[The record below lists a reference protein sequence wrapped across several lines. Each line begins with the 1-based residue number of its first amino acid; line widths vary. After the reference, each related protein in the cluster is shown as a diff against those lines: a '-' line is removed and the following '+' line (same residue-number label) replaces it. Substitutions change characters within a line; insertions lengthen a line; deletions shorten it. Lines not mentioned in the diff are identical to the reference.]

1 MKRRRI
7 LAAAIPLDLLISEVL
22 VHLPAKSIARCRCV
36 CSSWRAGIAAAA
48 FVRRHRDLSRARPP
62 PSCMLPIPHE
72 INATTTAI
80 SFSRLPLPSPGHT
93 VSEVDPDLAFDTA
106 VSPEPDGDVMRVV
119 YLAHC
124 DGLVAITTATGRVFV
139 SNPATQEF
147 VALPRGAYNAELE
160 CRKPRRLPVAPIGFD
175 RWRNSYVVARYFYLT
190 YVERLLVDEATGE
203 WSSYDYA
210 DNIGHEVFTLGGGSW
225 ELTDDPPHAIGGV
238 HQPVCTRRGFYYW
251 QSDDVRGCVS
261 RPTTTAGSNHLDGMA
276 FLDGKLCYVHVAA
289 KELAS
294 LHIWMANDDDEG
306 LELEWSLLCRVDIPD
321 PVYNLMF
328 SDMVYRCWLYGGRI
342 DGMAVDMQ
350 PDGSSH
356 NTGFGPVQAQHG
368 TEALGPGRHG
378 PVLAQHDTKLA
389 GPTWPDK
396 IASSSSQISS
406 LFSSKMQIS
415 PLISLATLARWPKWP
430 GTMGRRALS
439 GWATS
444 GRDKSGY
451 NTQPAKR
458 IFSDRHDG
466 VLCRCVCRSWRAG
479 IAAAAF
485 VRRHRDLS
493 RARPPSSVLAI
504 PRECDPDDRHATSTD
519 ITFHRLVLPPPGQ
532 MATEADVILHKTWHE
547 GITRAIYPTHCDGLV
562 AIATATDKVF
572 VSNPATGEFAAL
584 PLCTHNAELD
594 HGVAK
599 AVPVALGFDKW
610 RNSYVVARYF
620 YRTYGETTFD
630 EATDEW
636 VQDGDYD
643 IGHEVFTLG
652 GGGGGGGPS
661 WELTDDPPHAIEF
674 QSPICTWRGFYW
686 YSDMPKLRLMRFG
699 GLRDRKFEVVPRP
712 PTPGWSH
719 LDSMATMD
727 GKLCYV
733 HAAADASFFQ
743 LWIADDGQDLQWSLR
758 CRIVHAPGFR
768 YFKPIIADG
777 DMLVVAVGETV
788 NRYNVQNGSMEEVV
802 DKQLRLQYKRL
813 EGSDSS
819 DDDKMRR
826 GILVADDIPAD
837 LVISEVLVR
846 LPIKSIVCC
855 HCVCRSWCAAI
866 SGDAFAAAS
875 SSMLSILFEL
885 NGDGYTTNHMSFYR
899 LPLLAPPGPTT
910 TVVESDLLFDMAW
923 TKGTRHV
930 HLSHCDGLVT
940 IMTSRNAGSL
950 AKAGGLQWVILRHL
964 QSLRTP
970 TPLSTATETVRPTVS
985 SLAPLPPPPSSLPP
999 RCSMILFAPPLWR
1012 TPSPPASW
1020 LPFAQTC
1027 VAVVRAAAVANGLST
1042 CVAMK
1047 HGLDGP
1053 EVPCRRRPPHGVR
1066 RREEVLALLLAR
1078 PAHCVVVGGVLQAA
1092 VVMRTPL
1099 PLLRI
1104 HMLLMP
1110 DCVITRQIG
1119 EGLARQAPADSCLP
1133 ASLFLHCPAG
1143 GSGKESMHAHLHSLH
1158 RPCAR
1163 VQPNPATQ
1171 ELPQRRGRLL
1181 RPPPADYTA
1190 DGFDRWRNSY
1200 IVARYFYRR
1209 YGKTTTFDD
1218 EATGEPLSW
1227 WDYDIGHEVF
1237 TLGSEDGSWEV
1248 TDDPPGA
1255 IGVQAP
1261 ICTRRGFYWHSGMPK
1276 PRLLR
1281 FGLKD
1286 RAFEVVAPR
1295 STAWP
1300 SWMMGSAHCHG
1311 GIATATTVVI

>member
-1 MKRRRI
+1 MWMKDAVGLHPTPAAAVVGSRRRLGVGGPTAIHHHPAGGATAAGLTAPAPASTAGPAFHPLVPFNEGNGEHGRTPESTPQPEPSSPESLNLAGDCKEDEGHKEMAGTEAVMSPPPVMFLGSGEGVKGMRELGAGEEKNPRKKMGKCTGCLLHAKSKFTELLHAYTPPEEPKPTRIRNLLRHAPPASITNNKHWHTKRRRI

-36 CSSWRAGIAAAA
+36 CRSWRAGIAAAA

-210 DNIGHEVFTLGGGSW
+210 DNIGHEVFMLGGGSW

-238 HQPVCTRRGFYYW
+238 HQPW
-251 QSDDVRGCVS
+251 QSDVAKPQLLRFGLQHRTFEVVS

-350 PDGSSH
+350 PDGSSRD
-356 NTGFGPVQAQHG
+356 FGPVQAQHG
-368 TEALGPGRHG
+368 TEALGPGGTPRMLGRAWAASSAQRVSPARHEIG
-378 PVLAQHDTKLA
+378 
-389 GPTWPDK
+389 WPDFGPMAQVARHNGPSCLVGRGHIGPGQVGLRAAMIK
-396 IASSSSQISS
+396 TSTATTAPPI
-406 LFSSKMQIS
+406 LS
-415 PLISLATLARWPKWP
+415 PS
-430 GTMGRRALS
+430 
-439 GWATS
+439 
-444 GRDKSGY
+444 

-458 IFSDRHDG
+458 IFSDPHDG

-532 MATEADVILHKTWHE
+532 MATEADLVLHKTWHE

-652 GGGGGGGPS
+652 GGGGGGGSS

-674 QSPICTWRGFYW
+674 QSPICTWRGYYW
-686 YSDMPKLRLMRFG
+686 HSDMPKLRLMRFG

-719 LDSMATMD
+719 LDSMAAMD

-802 DKQLRLQYKRL
+802 DKQLRLQYRRL
-813 EGSDSS
+813 EGSDPAQ
-819 DDDKMRR
+819 RR
-826 GILVADDIPAD
+826 
-837 LVISEVLVR
+837 
-846 LPIKSIVCC
+846 
-855 HCVCRSWCAAI
+855 
-866 SGDAFAAAS
+866 
-875 SSMLSILFEL
+875 
-885 NGDGYTTNHMSFYR
+885 
-899 LPLLAPPGPTT
+899 
-910 TVVESDLLFDMAW
+910 
-923 TKGTRHV
+923 
-930 HLSHCDGLVT
+930 
-940 IMTSRNAGSL
+940 
-950 AKAGGLQWVILRHL
+950 
-964 QSLRTP
+964 
-970 TPLSTATETVRPTVS
+970 
-985 SLAPLPPPPSSLPP
+985 
-999 RCSMILFAPPLWR
+999 
-1012 TPSPPASW
+1012 
-1020 LPFAQTC
+1020 
-1027 VAVVRAAAVANGLST
+1027 
-1042 CVAMK
+1042 
-1047 HGLDGP
+1047 
-1053 EVPCRRRPPHGVR
+1053 
-1066 RREEVLALLLAR
+1066 LLL
-1078 PAHCVVVGGVLQAA
+1078 
-1092 VVMRTPL
+1092 
-1099 PLLRI
+1099 
-1104 HMLLMP
+1104 
-1110 DCVITRQIG
+1110 
-1119 EGLARQAPADSCLP
+1119 
-1133 ASLFLHCPAG
+1133 
-1143 GSGKESMHAHLHSLH
+1143 
-1158 RPCAR
+1158 
-1163 VQPNPATQ
+1163 
-1171 ELPQRRGRLL
+1171 
-1181 RPPPADYTA
+1181 
-1190 DGFDRWRNSY
+1190 
-1200 IVARYFYRR
+1200 
-1209 YGKTTTFDD
+1209 
-1218 EATGEPLSW
+1218 
-1227 WDYDIGHEVF
+1227 
-1237 TLGSEDGSWEV
+1237 
-1248 TDDPPGA
+1248 
-1255 IGVQAP
+1255 
-1261 ICTRRGFYWHSGMPK
+1261 
-1276 PRLLR
+1276 
-1281 FGLKD
+1281 
-1286 RAFEVVAPR
+1286 
-1295 STAWP
+1295 
-1300 SWMMGSAHCHG
+1300 
-1311 GIATATTVVI
+1311 